1 MGVDPQVKVTYHP
14 RTKKSRSQGGLLVS
28 RTVTTAFHQKVTVKN
43 TRGTPINRLLV
54 RDQIPISSDQ
64 RLKVSII
71 EPSGLE
77 FPGRNTITSGGSGEK
92 ITLPKELKI
101 AKGVSVRWK
110 VGDDEVSD
118 TASTL
123 GADGAREGILEW
135 VCDIDA
141 GKTTELNLAWDVN
154 TPTGL
159 NWGPQ

>member
-1 MGVDPQVKVTYHP
+1 VTYHP

-28 RTVTTAFHQKVTVKN
+28 RTLTTAYHQKVTLKN
-43 TRGTPINRLLV
+43 TRGTAINRLLV

-71 EPSGLE
+71 EPAGLE
-77 FPGRNTITSGGSGEK
+77 FSGRNTITSGASGDNK
-92 ITLPKELKI
+92 VSIPKELQI
-101 AKGVSVRWK
+101 AKGVGVRWK

-135 VCDIDA
+135 VCDIGA
-141 GKTTELNLAWDVN
+141 VQTTDLNLAWEV
-154 TPTGL
+154 TAPTGL

>member
-1 MGVDPQVKVTYHP
+1 VTYHP

-28 RTVTTAFHQKVTVKN
+28 RTLTTAYHQKVTLKN
-43 TRGTPINRLLV
+43 TRGTAIKRLLV

-71 EPSGLE
+71 EPAGIE
-77 FPGRNTITSGGSGEK
+77 FPGRNTIISGGSGDK
-92 ITLPKELKI
+92 VSIPKELQI
-101 AKGVSVRWK
+101 AKGVSIRWK

-118 TASTL
+118 AASTL

-135 VCDIDA
+135 VCDIGA
-141 GKTTELNLAWDVN
+141 GQTTDLNLTWDV
-154 TPTGL
+154 TAPAGL